1 MANNKFYGYTPKMN
15 KPSGKE
21 GTIYSGAEEGNTYE
35 NIGNRLDRVN
45 PYEFRKG
52 MDYELVAL
60 GCMRLAESTP
70 EEREKATEKVLKNL
84 ENNGGYY
91 TSLITYESIYKNPA
105 EGVKKPT
112 FKKWLEEQDDLKM
125 KPVID
130 DEFKKIKDA
139 GHKNDKMEELKE
151 AIKKELQSVLKEKF
165 KRSSRAP
172 ITNTSDSGDIP
183 QVSCIRNE
191 ECHEGE
197 CCNHGVCGPCKKEV
211 KYNYYMEQKE
221 NDGDFDDDV
230 EKADKAATKGAKK
243 VKSGNRFDLEKLNI
257 EILLWRGKDGK
268 DTEYTK
274 DEPAPGSILAK
285 KDELLDL
292 YKSKYKGT
300 EGGNEKYQEEI
311 SKANDKFE
319 KVLEKHVKTYGE
331 EGKGNIVTMN
341 DVFGATLPDT
351 IKALGARLKAIEKE
365 EQEDVVTKTNERYE
379 IAKTDMTREQHI
391 KLLEIIRDNG
401 ISLRE
406 GAMGVKTYYEI
417 AKAAYLEGLSNGLR
431 I

>member
-1 MANNKFYGYTPKMN
+1 MANNKYSGYTPKYSNN
-15 KPSGKE
+15 KRIE
-21 GTIYSGAEEGNTYE
+21 GSRTID
-35 NIGNRLDRVN
+35 NRLDKVN

-52 MDYELVAL
+52 MDYELAEL
-60 GCMRLAESTP
+60 GCSRLAESSP

-84 ENNGGYY
+84 DENSGYY
-91 TSLITYESIYKNPA
+91 TSLITYESLFKNPS
-105 EGVKKPT
+105 EGIKKPS
-112 FKKWLEEQDDLKM
+112 FKAWLKEQENVKM
-125 KPVID
+125 KEVKNA
-130 DEFKKIKDA
+130 FKFDKMKDA
-139 GHKNDKMEELKE
+139 DFKGDKMEELKE
-151 AIKKELQSVLKEKF
+151 AI
-165 KRSSRAP
+165 
-172 ITNTSDSGDIP
+172 N
-183 QVSCIRNE
+183 
-191 ECHEGE
+191 
-197 CCNHGVCGPCKKEV
+197 KEV
-211 KYNYYMEQKE
+211 KKMLKEQE
-221 NDGDFDDDV
+221 EEEFDADV

-300 EGGNEKYQEEI
+300 EGGNDKYQEEI

-331 EGKGNIVTMN
+331 DGKGNNVTMN

-351 IKALGARLKAIEKE
+351 IKALGARLKDIEKE
-365 EQEDVVTKTNERYE
+365 EQEDVVAKTNERYE

-391 KLLEIIRDNG
+391 KLLEICREHG
-401 ISLRE
+401 VSLRE